1 MTSTQTSREAAA
13 VRIPP
18 RAWLNLAL
26 GVAAQAAGTVF
37 INTPAFLILLLHTQ
51 RGLTLA
57 EAGLLAAAPTVGMVL
72 TLFAWGALVDRI
84 GERWVITVGLALT
97 SVAAFLAM
105 TVDGYIAIGAF
116 LLLGGMASAS
126 TNSASGSLV
135 VRWFPSRRRG
145 LAMGVRQMA
154 VPLGVTIAAV
164 SVPVAAESGGVP
176 LALLVPGL
184 IAAVVAVACGVG
196 IRTAPASAPDLAAQ
210 AVQAVQEANAAPAAS
225 ATPDVPDAPVST
237 SAAVLPAARPARPAN
252 PYRGSRFL
260 WRIHAVS
267 ILLVIPQFTVSTFG
281 LVWLVTELGWEP
293 LAAGV
298 LVGAAQFVGAIG
310 RILVG
315 VWSDKLGSRV
325 RPLRWVAVSAGA
337 VMLLLALS
345 DAAGWG
351 AAAVVFVIATVVV
364 VADNGLAFTSV
375 AETAGP
381 SWSGRAL
388 GVQNTGQY
396 VAASIVGPAVGA
408 LIGLVGYPLA
418 FVAIALFP
426 VAAIPLVPRIGEERD
441 RL

>member
-1 MTSTQTSREAAA
+1 MTSTRTARDATAA
-13 VRIPP
+13 RIAP
-18 RAWLNLAL
+18 RAWANLAL

-37 INTPAFLILLLHTQ
+37 INAPAFLILLLHTQ

-57 EAGLLAAAPTVGMVL
+57 EAGLLAATPTVGMVL

-97 SVAAFLAM
+97 SVAAFCAM
-105 TVDGYIAIGAF
+105 AVDGYIAIGAF

-154 VPLGVTIAAV
+154 VPLGVTVAAV

-184 IAAVVAVACGVG
+184 IAAVVAVACGAG
-196 IRTAPASAPDLAAQ
+196 IRTAPAAPTTPAA
-210 AVQAVQEANAAPAAS
+210 AAAPAA
-225 ATPDVPDAPVST
+225 
-237 SAAVLPAARPARPAN
+237 ARPAN
-252 PYRGSRFL
+252 PYRGSAFL

-267 ILLVIPQFTVSTFG
+267 ILLVVPQFTVSTFG
-281 LVWLVTELGWEP
+281 LVWLVTELDFEP

-298 LVGAAQFVGAIG
+298 LVGSAQFLGAVG

-315 VWSDKLGSRV
+315 VWSDRLGSRV
-325 RPLRWVAVSAGA
+325 RPLRWVALSAGA

-345 DAAGWG
+345 DAGAWG

-381 SWSGRAL
+381 AWSGRAL

-408 LIGLVGYPLA
+408 LIGFVGYPLA
-418 FVAIALFP
+418 FVAVALFP
-426 VAAIPLVPRIGEERD
+426 IAAIPLVPRIAEERD
-441 RL
+441 HL

>member
-1 MTSTQTSREAAA
+1 MTSTVSVRAAA
-13 VRIPP
+13 AGIHP

-26 GVAAQAAGTVF
+26 GVAAQAAGTLF

-57 EAGLLAAAPTVGMVL
+57 EAGLLAATPTVGMVL

-84 GERWVITVGLALT
+84 GERWVIAVGLAVTAL
-97 SVAAFLAM
+97 AAFAAM
-105 TVDGYIAIGAF
+105 AVDGYVAIGAF
-116 LLLGGMASAS
+116 LLVGGMAAAS

-135 VRWFPSRRRG
+135 VRWFPSNRRG
-145 LAMGVRQMA
+145 LAMGIRQMA

-184 IAAVVAVACGVG
+184 IAAVFALACGVG
-196 IRTAPASAPDLAAQ
+196 IRTAPPGASDARPTS
-210 AVQAVQEANAAPAAS
+210 APAAT
-225 ATPDVPDAPVST
+225 TPGPAAPVT
-237 SAAVLPAARPARPAN
+237 RAAN
-252 PYRGSRFL
+252 PYRGSAFL

-267 ILLVIPQFTVSTFG
+267 VLLVVPQFTVSTFG
-281 LVWLVTELGWEP
+281 LVWLVTELGWKS

-298 LVGAAQFVGAIG
+298 LVGVAQFVGAIG

-315 VWSDKLGSRV
+315 VWSDRLGSRV
-325 RPLRWVAVSAGA
+325 RPLRWVALSAGL

-345 DAAGWG
+345 DAASWG

-381 SWSGRAL
+381 AWSGRAL

-418 FVAIALFP
+418 FVAVALFP
-426 VAAIPLVPRIGEERD
+426 AAAIALVPRISEERD

>member
-1 MTSTQTSREAAA
+1 MTSTVSIRAAA
-13 VRIPP
+13 AAGIHP

-26 GVAAQAAGTVF
+26 GVAAQAAGTLF

-57 EAGLLAAAPTVGMVL
+57 EAGLLAATPTVGMVL

-84 GERWVITVGLALT
+84 GERWVIAVGLAVTAL
-97 SVAAFLAM
+97 AAFAAM
-105 TVDGYIAIGAF
+105 AVDGYVAIGAF
-116 LLLGGMASAS
+116 LLVGGMAAAS

-135 VRWFPSRRRG
+135 VRWFPSNRRG
-145 LAMGVRQMA
+145 LAMGIRQMA

-184 IAAVVAVACGVG
+184 IAAVFALACGVG
-196 IRTAPASAPDLAAQ
+196 IRTAPPGASDARPTS
-210 AVQAVQEANAAPAAS
+210 APAAT
-225 ATPDVPDAPVST
+225 TPGPAAPVT
-237 SAAVLPAARPARPAN
+237 RAAN
-252 PYRGSRFL
+252 PYRGSAFL

-267 ILLVIPQFTVSTFG
+267 VLLVVPQFTVSTFG
-281 LVWLVTELGWEP
+281 LVWLVTELGWKS

-315 VWSDKLGSRV
+315 VWSDRLGSRV
-325 RPLRWVAVSAGA
+325 RPLRWVALSAGL

-345 DAAGWG
+345 DAASWG

-381 SWSGRAL
+381 AWSGRAL

-418 FVAIALFP
+418 FVAVALFP
-426 VAAIPLVPRIGEERD
+426 AAAIALVPRISEERD

>member
-1 MTSTQTSREAAA
+1 MTSTQTARGVTAP
-13 VRIPP
+13 RIPP
-18 RAWLNLAL
+18 RAWSNLAL

-57 EAGLLAAAPTVGMVL
+57 EAGLLAATPTVGMVL

-97 SVAAFLAM
+97 AAAAFLAM

-135 VRWFPSRRRG
+135 VRWFPSSRRG

-176 LALLVPGL
+176 LALLVAGL
-184 IAAVVAVACGVG
+184 IAAVVAVAWGVG
-196 IRTAPASAPDLAAQ
+196 TRTAPPAAPPAAPKP
-210 AVQAVQEANAAPAAS
+210 AVQAAPAAS
-225 ATPDVPDAPVST
+225 GNTAAAPAATPA
-237 SAAVLPAARPARPAN
+237 ARPAN
-252 PYRGSRFL
+252 PYRGGTFL

-267 ILLVIPQFTVSTFG
+267 ILLVVPQFTVSTFG

-298 LVGAAQFVGAIG
+298 LVGAAQFVGAVG

-315 VWSDKLGSRV
+315 VWSDRLGSRV
-325 RPLRWVAVSAGA
+325 RPLRWVAVSAAA
-337 VMLLLALS
+337 VMMLLALS

-426 VAAIPLVPRIGEERD
+426 VAAIPLVPRMSEERD
-441 RL
+441 RF

>member
-1 MTSTQTSREAAA
+1 MTSTATASARATA
-13 VRIPP
+13 RIPA
-18 RAWLNLAL
+18 RAWINLGL
-26 GVAAQAAGTVF
+26 GLGAQSAGTVF

-57 EAGLLAAAPTVGMVL
+57 EAGLLASAPTVGMVL

-84 GERWVITVGLALT
+84 GERGVIAVGLALT
-97 SVAAFLAM
+97 SAAAFLAM
-105 TVDGYIAIGAF
+105 TVDGYVAIGAF

-135 VRWFPSRRRG
+135 VRWFPSSRRG
-145 LAMGVRQMA
+145 LAMGIRQMA

-164 SVPVAAESGGVP
+164 SVPVAAEAGGVP
-176 LALLVPGL
+176 LALLVPAV
-184 IAAVVAVACGVG
+184 IAGVLAVACGAG
-196 IRTAPASAPDLAAQ
+196 IRNAPAAEVRAADAPAASG
-210 AVQAVQEANAAPAAS
+210 APVAPAAS
-225 ATPDVPDAPVST
+225 A
-237 SAAVLPAARPARPAN
+237 ARPAN
-252 PYRGSRFL
+252 PYRGSGFL
-260 WRIHAVS
+260 WRIHVVS
-267 ILLVIPQFTVSTFG
+267 ILLVVPQFTVSTFG
-281 LVWLVTELGWEP
+281 LVWLVTELGWTP

-315 VWSDKLGSRV
+315 VWSDRLGSRV
-325 RPLRWVAVSAGA
+325 RPLRWVAMSAAA

-345 DAAGWG
+345 NAAAWG

-381 SWSGRAL
+381 AWSGRAL

-418 FVAIALFP
+418 FVAVALFP
-426 VAAIPLVPRIGEERD
+426 VAAIPLVPRKREERD
-441 RL
+441 RF

>member
-1 MTSTQTSREAAA
+1 MTSTATVPDRATA
-13 VRIPP
+13 RIPA
-18 RAWLNLAL
+18 RAWINLGL
-26 GVAAQAAGTVF
+26 GLGAQSAGTVF

-84 GERWVITVGLALT
+84 GERGVIAVGLALT
-97 SVAAFLAM
+97 STAAFLAM
-105 TVDGYIAIGAF
+105 TVDGYVAIGAF

-135 VRWFPSRRRG
+135 VRWFPSSRRG
-145 LAMGVRQMA
+145 LAMGIRQMA

-164 SVPVAAESGGVP
+164 SVPVAAEAGGVP
-176 LALLVPGL
+176 LALLVPGV
-184 IAAVVAVACGVG
+184 IAGVFAVACGVG
-196 IRTAPASAPDLAAQ
+196 IRNAPAAEVRAAD
-210 AVQAVQEANAAPAAS
+210 APAAS
-225 ATPDVPDAPVST
+225 GSLGESDATAAPGAPAVS
-237 SAAVLPAARPARPAN
+237 AARPAN
-252 PYRGSRFL
+252 PYRGSAFL
-260 WRIHAVS
+260 WRIHVVS
-267 ILLVIPQFTVSTFG
+267 VLLVVPQFTVSTFG
-281 LVWLVTELGWEP
+281 LVWLVTELGWTP

-315 VWSDKLGSRV
+315 VWSDRLGSRV
-325 RPLRWVAVSAGA
+325 RPLRWVAMSAGA

-345 DAAGWG
+345 GAAAWG

-381 SWSGRAL
+381 AWSGRAL

-418 FVAIALFP
+418 FVAVALFP
-426 VAAIPLVPRIGEERD
+426 VAAIPLVPRKREERD
-441 RL
+441 RF

>member
-1 MTSTQTSREAAA
+1 MTSTETTREAAIA
-13 VRIPP
+13 GIRPS
-18 RAWLNLAL
+18 AWVNLAL
-26 GVAAQAAGTVF
+26 GVGAQAAGTVF

-57 EAGLLAAAPTVGMVL
+57 EAGLLAATPTVGMVL

-84 GERWVITVGLALT
+84 GERWVITVGLAVTAL
-97 SVAAFLAM
+97 AAFAAM
-105 TVDGYIAIGAF
+105 AVDGYVAIGAF
-116 LLLGGMASAS
+116 LLVGGMAAAS

-135 VRWFPSRRRG
+135 VRWFPSNRRG
-145 LAMGVRQMA
+145 LAMGIRQMA

-176 LALLVPGL
+176 SALLVPGL
-184 IAAVVAVACGVG
+184 IAAVFALVCGLG
-196 IRTAPASAPDLAAQ
+196 IRTAPPGVTVRRPASPSASDGD
-210 AVQAVQEANAAPAAS
+210 EADVPAAS
-225 ATPDVPDAPVST
+225 GAPE
-237 SAAVLPAARPARPAN
+237 ARAAN
-252 PYRGSRFL
+252 PYRGSAFL
-260 WRIHAVS
+260 WRIHVVS
-267 ILLVIPQFTVSTFG
+267 VMLVVPQFTVSTFG

-315 VWSDKLGSRV
+315 VWSDRLGSRV
-325 RPLRWVAVSAGA
+325 RPLRWVALSAGA

-345 DAAGWG
+345 DAASWG
-351 AAAVVFVIATVVV
+351 VAAVVFVIATVVV

-381 SWSGRAL
+381 AWSGRAL

-418 FVAIALFP
+418 FVAVALFP
-426 VAAIPLVPRIGEERD
+426 AAAIALVPRVSAERD

>member
-1 MTSTQTSREAAA
+1 MTSTVSMRAAGA
-13 VRIPP
+13 AGIHP

-26 GVAAQAAGTVF
+26 GVSAQTAGTVF
-37 INTPAFLILLLHTQ
+37 VNTPAFLILLLHTQ

-57 EAGLLAAAPTVGMVL
+57 EAGLLAATPTVGMVL

-84 GERWVITVGLALT
+84 GERWVIAVGLALT
-97 SVAAFLAM
+97 ALAAFAAM
-105 TVDGYIAIGAF
+105 TVDGYVAIGAF
-116 LLLGGMASAS
+116 LLVGGMASAS

-135 VRWFPSRRRG
+135 VRWFPSNRRG
-145 LAMGVRQMA
+145 LAMGIRQMA

-176 LALLVPGL
+176 AALLVPGL
-184 IAAVVAVACGVG
+184 IAAVIALACALG
-196 IRTAPASAPDLAAQ
+196 IRTAPQEAAVTRASAPSASDGD
-210 AVQAVQEANAAPAAS
+210 EADDVDGAAAS
-225 ATPDVPDAPVST
+225 PAPEVR
-237 SAAVLPAARPARPAN
+237 AAN
-252 PYRGSRFL
+252 PYRGSAFL

-267 ILLVIPQFTVSTFG
+267 VLLVVPQFTVSTFG

-315 VWSDKLGSRV
+315 VWSDRLGSRV
-325 RPLRWVAVSAGA
+325 RPLRWVALSAA
-337 VMLLLALS
+337 VVMLLLALT
-345 DAAGWG
+345 DAASWG

-381 SWSGRAL
+381 AWSGRAL

-408 LIGLVGYPLA
+408 LIGLIGYPLA
-418 FVAIALFP
+418 FVA
-426 VAAIPLVPRIGEERD
+426 VAAFPAAAIALVPRISEERD
-441 RL
+441 RF

>member
-1 MTSTQTSREAAA
+1 MTSTETASDRAT
-13 VRIPP
+13 VRIPA
-18 RAWLNLAL
+18 RAWINLGL
-26 GVAAQAAGTVF
+26 GLGAQSAGTVF

-57 EAGLLAAAPTVGMVL
+57 EAGLLASAPTVGMVL

-84 GERWVITVGLALT
+84 GERGVIAVGLALT
-97 SVAAFLAM
+97 SAAAFLAM
-105 TVDGYIAIGAF
+105 TVDGYVAIGVF

-135 VRWFPSRRRG
+135 VRWFPSSRRG
-145 LAMGVRQMA
+145 LAMGIRQMA

-164 SVPVAAESGGVP
+164 SVPVAAEAGGVP
-176 LALLVPGL
+176 LALLVPGV
-184 IAAVVAVACGVG
+184 IAGVFAVACGVG
-196 IRTAPASAPDLAAQ
+196 IRNAPAVQVRAAD
-210 AVQAVQEANAAPAAS
+210 APAAS
-225 ATPDVPDAPVST
+225 GSLGVSDAPTAPGVPAVST
-237 SAAVLPAARPARPAN
+237 ARPAN
-252 PYRGSRFL
+252 PYRGSAFL
-260 WRIHAVS
+260 WRIHVVS
-267 ILLVIPQFTVSTFG
+267 VLLVVPQFTVSTFG
-281 LVWLVTELGWEP
+281 LVWLVTELGWTP

-315 VWSDKLGSRV
+315 VWSDRLGSRV
-325 RPLRWVAVSAGA
+325 RPLRWVAMSAGA

-345 DAAGWG
+345 DAAAWG

-381 SWSGRAL
+381 AWSGRAL

-418 FVAIALFP
+418 FVVVALFP
-426 VAAIPLVPRIGEERD
+426 VAAIPLVPRMREERD

>member
-1 MTSTQTSREAAA
+1 MTSTATASARATA
-13 VRIPP
+13 RIPA
-18 RAWLNLAL
+18 RAWINLGL
-26 GVAAQAAGTVF
+26 GLGAQSAGTVF

-57 EAGLLAAAPTVGMVL
+57 EAGLLAATPTVGMVL

-84 GERWVITVGLALT
+84 GERGVIAVGLALT
-97 SVAAFLAM
+97 SAAAFLAM
-105 TVDGYIAIGAF
+105 TADGYVAIGVF

-135 VRWFPSRRRG
+135 VRWFPSSRRG
-145 LAMGVRQMA
+145 LAMGIRQMA

-164 SVPVAAESGGVP
+164 SVPVAAEAGGVP
-176 LALLVPGL
+176 LALLVPGV
-184 IAAVVAVACGVG
+184 IAGVFAVACGLG
-196 IRTAPASAPDLAAQ
+196 IRNAPAAEVRAAD
-210 AVQAVQEANAAPAAS
+210 APAAS
-225 ATPDVPDAPVST
+225 GSLGESDAPAAPGAPAVS
-237 SAAVLPAARPARPAN
+237 AARPAN
-252 PYRGSRFL
+252 PYRGSAFL
-260 WRIHAVS
+260 WRIHVVS
-267 ILLVIPQFTVSTFG
+267 VLLVVPQFTVSTFG
-281 LVWLVTELGWEP
+281 LVWLVTELGWTP

-315 VWSDKLGSRV
+315 VWSDRLGSRV
-325 RPLRWVAVSAGA
+325 RPLRWVAMSAGA

-345 DAAGWG
+345 DAAAWG

-381 SWSGRAL
+381 AWSGRAL

-408 LIGLVGYPLA
+408 LIGLVGYPVA
-418 FVAIALFP
+418 FVVVALFP
-426 VAAIPLVPRIGEERD
+426 VAAIPLVPRMREERD

>member
-1 MTSTQTSREAAA
+1 MTSTATASARATA
-13 VRIPP
+13 RIPS
-18 RAWLNLAL
+18 RAWINLGL
-26 GVAAQAAGTVF
+26 GLGAQSAGTVF

-51 RGLTLA
+51 RGLSLA

-84 GERWVITVGLALT
+84 GERVVIAVGLALT
-97 SVAAFLAM
+97 SAAAFLAM
-105 TVDGYIAIGAF
+105 TVDGYVAIGVF

-135 VRWFPSRRRG
+135 VRWFPSSRRG
-145 LAMGVRQMA
+145 LAMGIRQMA
-154 VPLGVTIAAV
+154 VPLGVTVAAV
-164 SVPVAAESGGVP
+164 SVPVAAEAGGVP
-176 LALLVPGL
+176 LALLVPAV
-184 IAAVVAVACGVG
+184 IAGVLAVACGVG
-196 IRTAPASAPDLAAQ
+196 IRNAPASA
-210 AVQAVQEANAAPAAS
+210 AAPARARGPEGE
-225 ATPDVPDAPVST
+225 AEAP
-237 SAAVLPAARPARPAN
+237 AAN
-252 PYRGSRFL
+252 PYRGSAFL
-260 WRIHAVS
+260 WRIHVVS
-267 ILLVIPQFTVSTFG
+267 ILLVVPQFTVSTFG
-281 LVWLVTELGWEP
+281 LVWLVTELGWTP

-315 VWSDKLGSRV
+315 VWSDRLGSRV
-325 RPLRWVAVSAGA
+325 RPLRWVAMSAGA

-345 DAAGWG
+345 DAAAWG

-381 SWSGRAL
+381 FWSGRAL

-418 FVAIALFP
+418 FAVVALFP
-426 VAAIPLVPRIGEERD
+426 VAAIPLVPRMREERD

>member
-1 MTSTQTSREAAA
+1 MTSTATASARATA
-13 VRIPP
+13 RIPA
-18 RAWLNLAL
+18 RAWINLGL
-26 GVAAQAAGTVF
+26 GLGAQSAGTVF

-84 GERWVITVGLALT
+84 GERGVIAVGLALT
-97 SVAAFLAM
+97 SAAAFLAM
-105 TVDGYIAIGAF
+105 TVDGYVAIGAF

-135 VRWFPSRRRG
+135 VRWFPSSRRG
-145 LAMGVRQMA
+145 LAMGIRQMA

-164 SVPVAAESGGVP
+164 SVPVAAEAGGVP
-176 LALLVPGL
+176 LALLVPAV
-184 IAAVVAVACGVG
+184 IAGVFAVACGVG
-196 IRTAPASAPDLAAQ
+196 IRNAPAGARAADAP
-210 AVQAVQEANAAPAAS
+210 AAPAVPAVS
-225 ATPDVPDAPVST
+225 A
-237 SAAVLPAARPARPAN
+237 ARPAN
-252 PYRGSRFL
+252 PYRGSGFL

-267 ILLVIPQFTVSTFG
+267 ILLVVPQFTVSTFG
-281 LVWLVTELGWEP
+281 LVWLVTELGWAP

-315 VWSDKLGSRV
+315 VWSDRLGSRV
-325 RPLRWVAVSAGA
+325 RPLRWVAMSAGA

-345 DAAGWG
+345 DAATWG
-351 AAAVVFVIATVVV
+351 AAAVVFVVATVVV

-381 SWSGRAL
+381 AWSGRAL

-418 FVAIALFP
+418 FVVVALFP
-426 VAAIPLVPRIGEERD
+426 VAAIPLVPRMREERD

>member
-1 MTSTQTSREAAA
+1 MTSTVSMRAPDAAG
-13 VRIPP
+13 IHP

-26 GVAAQAAGTVF
+26 GVSAQTAGTVF
-37 INTPAFLILLLHTQ
+37 VNTPAFLILLLHTQ

-57 EAGLLAAAPTVGMVL
+57 EAGLLAATPTVGMVL

-84 GERWVITVGLALT
+84 GERWVIAVGLALT
-97 SVAAFLAM
+97 ALAAFAAM
-105 TVDGYIAIGAF
+105 TVDGYVATGAF
-116 LLLGGMASAS
+116 LLVGGMASAS

-135 VRWFPSRRRG
+135 VRWFPSNRRG
-145 LAMGVRQMA
+145 LAMGIRQMA

-176 LALLVPGL
+176 AALLVPGL
-184 IAAVVAVACGVG
+184 IAAVIALACGLG
-196 IRTAPASAPDLAAQ
+196 IRTAPP
-210 AVQAVQEANAAPAAS
+210 V
-225 ATPDVPDAPVST
+225 ATD
-237 SAAVLPAARPARPAN
+237 ARPASTSPSAAASGEAAAGGVARAAN
-252 PYRGSRFL
+252 PYRGSAFL

-267 ILLVIPQFTVSTFG
+267 VLLVVPQFTVSTFG

-315 VWSDKLGSRV
+315 VWSDRLGSRV
-325 RPLRWVAVSAGA
+325 RPLRWVALSAA
-337 VMLLLALS
+337 VVMLLLALT
-345 DAAGWG
+345 DAASWG

-381 SWSGRAL
+381 AWSGRAL

-396 VAASIVGPAVGA
+396 VAASIVGPAIGA

-418 FVAIALFP
+418 FVA
-426 VAAIPLVPRIGEERD
+426 VAAFPAAAIALVPRISEERD
-441 RL
+441 RF

>member
-1 MTSTQTSREAAA
+1 MTSTSTARAATA
-13 VRIPP
+13 ARIPP

-57 EAGLLAAAPTVGMVL
+57 EAGLLAATPTVGMVL

-84 GERWVITVGLALT
+84 GERGVITVGLALT
-97 SVAAFLAM
+97 AIAAFLAM
-105 TVDGYIAIGAF
+105 TVDGYVAIGVF

-135 VRWFPSRRRG
+135 VRWFPSSRRG

-154 VPLGVTIAAV
+154 VPLGVTVAAV
-164 SVPVAAESGGVP
+164 SVPVAAETGGVSA
-176 LALLVPGL
+176 ALFVPAL
-184 IAAVVAVACGVG
+184 IAAVFAVACGVG
-196 IRTAPASAPDLAAQ
+196 IKTAPAAG
-210 AVQAVQEANAAPAAS
+210 
-225 ATPDVPDAPVST
+225 APVATDVST
-237 SAAVLPAARPARPAN
+237 ASDEVRTRPAN
-252 PYRGSRFL
+252 PYRGNAFL

-267 ILLVIPQFTVSTFG
+267 ILLVVPQFTVSTFG
-281 LVWLVTELGWEP
+281 LVWLVTELGWKP

-315 VWSDKLGSRV
+315 VWSDRLGSRV
-325 RPLRWVAVSAGA
+325 RPLRWVAMSAGA
-337 VMLLLALS
+337 VMLLLAAS
-345 DAAGWG
+345 DAAAWG

-381 SWSGRAL
+381 AWSGRAL

-418 FVAIALFP
+418 FVVVALFP
-426 VAAIPLVPRIGEERD
+426 VAAIPLVPRVGEERD
-441 RL
+441 HL